1 MGSETEEG
9 IKGWLC
15 LTEWKMKKNKSS
27 HEKTASL
34 ATHTHNGVTT
44 FDINCYCFCNFHLV
58 LLTWIQIHIPFLT
71 IFRLQRCSFNG
82 RSRSFTWSDNFRS
95 KMTSLQEIYITNRRF
110 YFAQW
115 FHETFLQTFKGH
127 SLYQIS

>member
-1 MGSETEEG
+1 MTLLDWVKNE
-9 IKGWLC
+9 
-15 LTEWKMKKNKSS
+15 KNKSS

-95 KMTSLQEIYITNRRF
+95 KWHLYKSFISLIDDFISHNDFTRLFFKRF
-110 YFAQW
+110 SGCY
-115 FHETFLQTFKGH
+115 EFLTQHQTLKW
-127 SLYQIS
+127 I